1 MRTLAAEAATHN
13 SARSPLAIHELA
25 GTHHRS
31 QVISHVPYAYIFDAK
46 SVTRSLQRL
55 EYPHSL
61 SYHARTLA
69 QFVPTTRVYPEST
82 IEECGFPRKS
92 AETSSSSVYSRI
104 FFMGPSAAVFRAAF
118 TVATVTGFSVNTVRS
133 TTLTFGVG
141 TRME

>member
-1 MRTLAAEAATHN
+1 MLSKTVREI
-13 SARSPLAIHELA
+13 RELH
-25 GTHHRS
+25 TNHDS
-31 QVISHVPYAYIFDAK
+31 QITSHAFYIFDARSVIK
-46 SVTRSLQRL
+46 SRQRL

-82 IEECGFPRKS
+82 IEECEFPRKS
-92 AETSSSSVYSRI
+92 AETSSSSVYSRML
-104 FFMGPSAAVFRAAF
+104 FMGPSAALLSAAF
-118 TVATVTGFSVNTVRS
+118 TVFTVTGFSVNTVRS